1 MSEINKSKTVMVNPK
16 LDNNEQELLIKT
28 KYISKENIEKEK
40 SYYLYEKLKHNLK
53 KRLREKIIDEY
64 ASNMLENESKKN
76 IYTFASMNFKSDSKG
91 LYHRLK
97 KINQNK
103 NIPFKLRACFMNWF
117 YKTPNAV
124 MKHRINIKSKND
136 RNRTIKIKYY
146 RYENIRYFNVA
157 KKITDMTTK
166 NKKEKIIIQT
176 PRNKISDQ
184 KPKYKYNYSCNNSN
198 VSYSKSDFGKSDKN
212 KGNIYIGKRNGNYY
226 YTGKKYNNFGSLTII
241 QHNVENSKKNR
252 YKNLKAESCD
262 FGNNLGLAKKTRNK
276 NVISTM
282 CDSKSGSSKYSW
294 TIFCN
299 SFNKK
304 KDKEETENKENLN

>member
-16 LDNNEQELLIKT
+16 LPQNDQELLIKT

-53 KRLREKIIDEY
+53 KRLREKLMDEY
-64 ASNMLENESKKN
+64 ASKITENESRKN
-76 IYTFASMNFKSDSKG
+76 MYTFISLNLKCDSKG

-97 KINQNK
+97 KINQNN
-103 NIPFKLRACFMNWF
+103 NIPIKLRACFMKWF
-117 YKTPNAV
+117 YNTPKAV
-124 MKHRINIKSKND
+124 MKHKKNFNSKND

-157 KKITDMTTK
+157 RKIIDMTTK
-166 NKKEKIIIQT
+166 NKKEKIIIET
-176 PRNKISDQ
+176 PRNKILAQ
-184 KPKYKYNYSCNNSN
+184 KPKYKYNYSCNNSL
-198 VSYSKSDFGKSDKN
+198 VSYSKSDFGKTDKN

-262 FGNNLGLAKKTRNK
+262 FGNSLAFAKKTRSR
-276 NVISTM
+276 NVLSTM
-282 CDSKSGSSKYSW
+282 ADSKSGHSKYSW

-299 SFNKK
+299 SFNKN
-304 KDKEETENKENLN
+304 KDREKSENKEN